1 MPKEFKLPNL
11 GEGVDS
17 GDVVNVSVKSG
28 DTVAKGQSLVE
39 VETNKAVMDVPAP
52 EDATVVEVAMKAG
65 DKVKPGDLVIRYE
78 PASGAAPAA
87 AAPAASKAAE
97 AAKPSPA
104 ASTPAVAPT
113 EPAAPA
119 ARQAQDRPA
128 PAPEAA
134 PAPVGQ
140 GTGGALPA
148 PAAPSVRKFA
158 RELGVDL
165 HLVQGSGGGG
175 RILESDVKDYVKRR
189 LSTPAPSQGTGALA
203 QPKMPDFS
211 KWGPV
216 EKQPL
221 KGVRKATAEG
231 MQRAWSLIP
240 HVTQFDIADITGTE
254 AARKK
259 FMDHRKDQPGKVT
272 MTVLAAKAVTKALKE
287 FPNFNASIDM
297 NGQELILKQYVN
309 IGVAVDSENGLMV
322 PVLKQADQK
331 SLVALAVEI
340 GQLAEK
346 VRSRKIQLE
355 EMQGGTFTISNLGGI
370 GGVGFTPIVNWPE
383 VAILGMSRSHEDYV
397 IKDGKAA
404 IRLRMP
410 LSLSYDHRVIDG
422 AAGARFLRRVCEIL
436 GNPFELMN

>member
-17 GDVVNVSVKSG
+17 GDVVNVAVKAGEQVS
-28 DTVAKGQSLVE
+28 KGQTLVE

-52 EDATVVEVAMKAG
+52 EDGLIVTVAMKAG
-65 DKVKPGDLVIRYE
+65 DKVKPGQVVVSYE
-78 PASGAAPAA
+78 AAAKGAAPQP
-87 AAPAASKAAE
+87 APAAPLAQPASAPAQQ
-97 AAKPSPA
+97 APASPA
-104 ASTPAVAPT
+104 RPAEKPLPIQAPT
-113 EPAAPA
+113 Q
-119 ARQAQDRPA
+119 AR
-128 PAPEAA
+128 E
-134 PAPVGQ
+134 GI
-140 GTGGALPA
+140 PA

-165 HLVQGSGGGG
+165 HAVAGSGPGG
-175 RILESDVKDYVKRR
+175 RILESDVKEYVKRR
-189 LSTPAPSQGTGALA
+189 LAGGASTGGGSLQ
-203 QPKMPDFS
+203 QPKMPDFG
-211 KWGPV
+211 KWGEI

-297 NGQELILKQYVN
+297 TSQELILKRYIN
-309 IGVAVDSENGLMV
+309 IGIAVDSENGLMV

-331 SLVALAVEI
+331 SMVDLALEI

-370 GGVGFTPIVNWPE
+370 GGIGFTPIVNWPE

-422 AAGARFLRRVCEIL
+422 AAGARFLRRVCEII